1 VRFIHA
7 NRPSMSDK
15 DIALAI
21 GSNPRAVRRIIDN
34 IYGKKADTPE
44 QDETHYVAEQE
55 LMDEMVIWVC

>member
-1 VRFIHA
+1 
-7 NRPSMSDK
+7 MSDK

-44 QDETHYVAEQE
+44 QDETHYVAEKE
-55 LMDEMVIWVC
+55 LMDEMVIWVKPSG